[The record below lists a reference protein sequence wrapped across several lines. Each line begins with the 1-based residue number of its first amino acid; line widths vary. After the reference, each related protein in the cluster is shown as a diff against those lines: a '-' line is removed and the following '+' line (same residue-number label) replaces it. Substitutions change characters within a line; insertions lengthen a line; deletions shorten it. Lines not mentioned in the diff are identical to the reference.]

1 MITGRIVFNKGD
13 TYQLYSNGVIYN
25 LYAKGLF
32 RSNLKNSL
40 VVGDTID
47 FDEETYRITSIGQRT
62 TMFDYLQVSNIE
74 QILIILTEIDKS
86 DFIDLAKILLAA
98 NINNIPCTF
107 LLFKDAD
114 LSSEIAKKLMNS
126 GANIGVLSE
135 KVLQSNI
142 FSLIIIDN
150 PSKLNLFFEK
160 LPNLQENYIDSLAKN
175 MPLFEQF
182 IAYYGEYQ
190 LMFSSVERF
199 KNLHLL
205 KGNIA
210 SYFPPFQ
217 KYLHQ
222 CKNANCLH
230 IAEIDCRIKKEVELH
245 NISLETYELY
255 CDLLKKLA

>member
-1 MITGRIVFNKGD
+1 MISGRIVFKKGD
-13 TYQLYSNGVIYN
+13 TYLLYSDGVFYN

-47 FDEETYRITSIGQRT
+47 FNEETYQITSISQRT
-62 TMFDYLQVSNIE
+62 TMFDFLQVSNIE
-74 QILIILTEIDKS
+74 QILFILTEIDKS

-107 LLFKDAD
+107 LLFSDAD
-114 LSSEIAKKLMNS
+114 LSSEISKKIMNIE
-126 GANIGVLSE
+126 ANIHVLSE
-135 KVLQSNI
+135 KELQSNI

-160 LPNLQENYIDSLAKN
+160 IPNLQENYIDSLAKD
-175 MPLFEQF
+175 MPLFDQS

-190 LMFSSVERF
+190 LMFLSMERF
-199 KNLHLL
+199 RNLHLL

-230 IAEIDCRIKKEVELH
+230 IAEIDCKIKKEVKLH
-245 NISLETYELY
+245 NISVETYELY
-255 CDLLKKLA
+255 CDLLEKLS